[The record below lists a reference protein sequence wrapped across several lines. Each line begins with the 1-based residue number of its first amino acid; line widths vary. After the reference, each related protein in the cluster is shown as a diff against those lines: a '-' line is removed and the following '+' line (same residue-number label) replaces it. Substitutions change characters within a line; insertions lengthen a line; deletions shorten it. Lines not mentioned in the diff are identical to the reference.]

1 MTKLRRVVTGHDS
14 AGRSV
19 FVSDEQVEGVPIPSL
34 PTTEIVHL
42 WGADATHRYP
52 DDGAPQP
59 YHAFFAPVGGY
70 RFLMFTVPPDAS
82 NPPPPESQ
90 AIAATESQFPGLGD
104 TFDPAVPGMHRSS
117 TVDVLYVVEGR
128 CVSELDSGEKIE
140 LSAGDTFVQSGTM
153 HAWRNPFDE
162 TCKIIGVIVGAETA
176 DS

>member
-59 YHAFFAPVGGY
+59 CHAF
-70 RFLMFTVPPDAS
+70 L
-82 NPPPPESQ
+82 
-90 AIAATESQFPGLGD
+90 
-104 TFDPAVPGMHRSS
+104 HR
-117 TVDVLYVVEGR
+117 L
-128 CVSELDSGEKIE
+128 
-140 LSAGDTFVQSGTM
+140 A
-153 HAWRNPFDE
+153 
-162 TCKIIGVIVGAETA
+162 VIVF
-176 DS
+176 